1 MVARL
6 APLALVAVAAMQ
18 ACGSGGREVASPAP
32 VSPAPAGIPAAL
44 DAGVGEA
51 GDAAPAL
58 ESLDALAARAPSVA
72 AGMREVARGEVVP
85 SDAGVVAREIVR
97 ADEQDV
103 CVRVTLVAQP
113 AVHAWLTDTRGD
125 VLADARSVE
134 DASLGTRGPV
144 CVRKGSRV
152 SLHIEASGAFV
163 ARFVGW
169 TSP

>member
-1 MVARL
+1 LRARRPYRQHPKASLPWTQEL
-6 APLALVAVAAMQ
+6 A
-18 ACGSGGREVASPAP
+18 R
-32 VSPAPAGIPAAL
+32 
-44 DAGVGEA
+44 
-51 GDAAPAL
+51 PAL

-72 AGMREVARGEVVP
+72 AGMREVTRGEIVP
-85 SDAGVVAREIVR
+85 SDAGVVAREVVR

-103 CVRVTLVAQP
+103 CVRVTLVARP

-125 VLADARSVE
+125 VLADAKSAE

-152 SLHIEASGAFV
+152 SLNIEASGAFV

-169 TSP
+169 ASP